1 MNSLLENFQKRRF
14 LPARPLPDDLPVSQ
28 AAAAAAEAKI
38 GLRRRLSSSVS
49 IQSLSSAAAASSTWA
64 FRRSKSMS
72 SVGEL
77 AGGSLRR
84 WWDWGW
90 GWVLSRKPSFTRDLE
105 MNEQETALL
114 GCHNKGSLR
123 HFFYKVRSELM
134 RIVGSG
140 GEPAGSYPH
149 HFHAAAAADGRQ

>member
-14 LPARPLPDDLPVSQ
+14 LPSRPLQDDLPVSR
-28 AAAAAAEAKI
+28 AAAAEAKI

-105 MNEQETALL
+105 MNDQETALL

-140 GEPAGSYPH
+140 GEPADNYAH
-149 HFHAAAAADGRQ
+149 HFHAAAKADG